1 MRIQIRFIAILVI
14 ITFTSCDESF
24 SPKTD
29 LREEYLLTC
38 LINCTSDYQTAT
50 ITKAF
55 DVEGFDPSSNTT
67 ELSLAGAYIRIWY
80 QDTVFVMQDSTLD
93 DDELVNGNKKHFYYL
108 ENFQPGYN
116 EVLEL
121 EAILPNGRKL
131 KSTTITPKVTPNQY
145 FFGRGDA
152 IIPPADFNEV
162 AEEFVM
168 IWEVREDPGPALFIP
183 RLFID
188 YSVNRDGEEVDE
200 IIEIPLEYVLI
211 GDNYEPVYP
220 PGTTQTMMRFKTSA
234 INRTMEKISEGDPN
248 KQNYSIK
255 HGFIYFSVLD
265 ENLSAF
271 YGALQIQ
278 SDGFTVRV
286 DAPEYTNVEGGYGIF
301 GTYFEKFVN
310 VTIGKY
316 YAESYGYK
324 YVVEID

>member
-1 MRIQIRFIAILVI
+1 MRNLTRYIGILVL
-14 ITFTSCDESF
+14 ITLTSCDESF

-38 LINCTSDYQTAT
+38 LINCTSSYQTAA

-55 DVEGFDPSSNTT
+55 DVEGFDPSTNGT
-67 ELSLAGAYIRIWY
+67 ELSVAGAVIRIWY
-80 QDTVFVMQDSTLD
+80 RDTVFVMKDSTLN
-93 DDELVNGNKKHFYYL
+93 DDELVNGDQKHFYYL
-108 ENFQPGYN
+108 DDFQPGYN

-131 KSTTITPKVTPNQY
+131 ISTTTTPAVSPNQY
-145 FFGRGDA
+145 YFGQGDGM
-152 IIPPADFNEV
+152 IPPFYFNEIV
-162 AEEFVM
+162 EEFIM
-168 IWEVREDPGPALFIP
+168 IWEIRDEVGPVLFIP

-188 YSVNRDGEEVDE
+188 YSVNQNGDEVDK
-200 IIEIPLEYVLI
+200 IIEIPLEYVFI
-211 GDNYEPVYP
+211 GDNYEPVFP
-220 PGTTQTMMRFKTSA
+220 SGTTQTMMRFKTSA
-234 INRTMEKISEGDPN
+234 IDMTMEKISEGDPD

-286 DAPEYTNVEGGYGIF
+286 DAPEFTNVEGGYGIF
-301 GTYFEKFVN
+301 GTYFEKYVN
-310 VTIGKY
+310 VTISRY
-316 YAESYGYK
+316 YAESFGYN
-324 YVVEID
+324 YVVETD